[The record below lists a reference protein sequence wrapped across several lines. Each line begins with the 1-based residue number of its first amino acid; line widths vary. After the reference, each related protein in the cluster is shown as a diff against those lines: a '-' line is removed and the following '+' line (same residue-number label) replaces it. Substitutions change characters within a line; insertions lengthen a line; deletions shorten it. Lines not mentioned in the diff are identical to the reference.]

1 MAAKKVMEEALMWRP
16 PNCNLCCSPLWP
28 GGVWPLTSHL
38 LFILASFFWIAPRD
52 TLLHCSIPLLQRKPF
67 DFSFLSISILFFSAA
82 FVCCFAML
90 DPMVT
95 KTRRVHRPVTGP
107 ELQTLGAVT
116 GWKDM
121 NLNKN
126 SSNSELFQ
134 AGYRVSLGC
143 RLFRRNRF
151 LPWLDLYHVPIGWC
165 GLT

>member
-1 MAAKKVMEEALMWRP
+1 
-16 PNCNLCCSPLWP
+16 
-28 GGVWPLTSHL
+28 
-38 LFILASFFWIAPRD
+38 
-52 TLLHCSIPLLQRKPF
+52 
-67 DFSFLSISILFFSAA
+67 
-82 FVCCFAML
+82 ML

-95 KTRRVHRPVTGP
+95 KTRRVHRLVTGP